1 MSPNLRCYPVI
12 THAHAASSSDA
23 PVSISTATATPEP
36 TVEGLVMWLIGRCE
50 RRRDTTESHDQRRL
64 YEERLAI
71 LYGLHSDLMSE
82 VESWR
87 IAARRSLATLSD
99 ISDDGNPPNH
109 SAINAPG
116 SLGNVQRTVSFLLT
130 LQFGAS
136 SSSGFSTSIDTMHNA
151 ISCGDLPVE

>member
-1 MSPNLRCYPVI
+1 
-12 THAHAASSSDA
+12 
-23 PVSISTATATPEP
+23 
-36 TVEGLVMWLIGRCE
+36 MWLIGRCE
-50 RRRDTTESHDQRRL
+50 RRRDTAESHDQRRL

-71 LYGLHSDLMSE
+71 LYGFHSDLMSE

-116 SLGNVQRTVSFLLT
+116 SLGNVQ
-130 LQFGAS
+130 
-136 SSSGFSTSIDTMHNA
+136 STSIDTMHNA